1 MALHARATLLARSP
15 LSLQPSRHVGSAQ
28 LDEREVWKLGSRS
41 YRNVVGAF
49 ATPSAVAEARSSRSG
64 VNGWSPSS
72 GERAILGSRTYHHGT
87 ATPAMMDGF
96 FFGQVEALDSG
107 RCQVRSGHGK
117 SSHLGS
123 SPPEGERA
131 RERAGEQWLE
141 PHGSVRL
148 DIVDMMD
155 MVVSL
160 VCACVRIGEHLDL
173 LDGTKQN
180 QGGGA
185 GMDGAGCDGRERVWL
200 CVVYGADGAR

>member
-1 MALHARATLLARSP
+1 MRRPRRWQRPGPAG
-15 LSLQPSRHVGSAQ
+15 QV
-28 LDEREVWKLGSRS
+28 
-41 YRNVVGAF
+41 
-49 ATPSAVAEARSSRSG
+49 RSG

-87 ATPAMMDGF
+87 ATPAMMDVF

-160 VCACVRIGEHLDL
+160 VCACARIGEHLDL

-180 QGGGA
+180 QGGGGQVWTGLA
-185 GMDGAGCDGRERVWL
+185 ATAANGSGCAWCMARMGRGDMPMRGLPRRTISGGLAARGGGVPLASCERSWA
-200 CVVYGADGAR
+200 YQ